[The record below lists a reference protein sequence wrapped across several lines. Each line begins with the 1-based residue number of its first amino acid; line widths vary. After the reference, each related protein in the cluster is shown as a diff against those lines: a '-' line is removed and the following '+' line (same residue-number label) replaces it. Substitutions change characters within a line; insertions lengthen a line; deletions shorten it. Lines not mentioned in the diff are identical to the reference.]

1 MKNKLIGI
9 GLVLISLAA
18 MVIINPSEVRAAVC
32 SVSTVPSV
40 ASVSAGGTF
49 DIDVVVNT
57 DSPTRGLQ
65 FVVSWDPTLVQCT
78 GVVAGTFYSS
88 FASANSG
95 DVFYLPSNN
104 TYDNTAGRFPKNTAS
119 QTQSPTA
126 QNIAITGASG
136 PNSTYLGPTGTGN
149 AYILH
154 MTALSG
160 ASGTATF
167 TLSSVIL
174 GDNAASTQDMHPEVN
189 NGQVTIGSSSSN
201 NPAVTSGVATNVT
214 TTGATLNGSLTGL
227 GGAGSVNVKFE
238 YGTTTSYGTSTTAQ
252 AMTAAGNFTA
262 TLTGLTA
269 GTTYHYRADATGSS
283 TVNGS
288 DMTFTTGSNNLSV
301 TSGASS
307 NVTTSGAIL
316 NGSLNGLGGAS
327 SVSVNFEYGTTTS
340 YGNSTTA
347 TTMTAAGNFSATLT
361 GLTAGTTYHYRA
373 DATGSSTVNGGDMT
387 FTTASNNTLAVTSAA
402 ATGITTTGATL
413 NGTLASLGGASS
425 VNVNFEYGTTTGY
438 GTSTT
443 VQAMT
448 ATGNFTAALTGLTAG
463 TTYHFRADA
472 TGSSTV
478 NGSDMTFT
486 TTANNLAV
494 TSSAATGITTTGA
507 TLNGNLTAL
516 GGAGSVSVSFDYG
529 TTTGYGNSISA
540 PAMIAAGNFSA
551 ALTGLAAGTTYH
563 FRADATTSS
572 TVNGND
578 MTFTTVSGTTT
589 TTTTSV
595 TISTTTPTTITTTTP
610 TTTSSNVVAT
620 ITNTPTTKPIAISSG
635 PGVSF
640 DITGSMDESGVL
652 QSDFEQYDIR
662 YNAGNNIIDSLI
674 IKNGTRVV
682 ASDGSP
688 VESISI
694 QPGTDVPQAA
704 SGESI
709 ISAVQFGPSGTVFS
723 TPMVVVFGYDRSQL
737 PKNAKAG
744 SLALQW
750 YDTETSKWENCDY
763 TINTQNDQI
772 TANISH
778 FSLYAVT
785 VANGTGLAGMGLSPI
800 WIIIIAELLL
810 GLLVIY
816 YFARRGKPVV
826 PERAQAAQSIKK
838 SEAEVREPQAASV
851 KESYEAREP
860 ARVVN
865 WDDILTKQPKK
876 GEPFETHLEITGGK
890 IVIPRDGKSTDIEI
904 TNNPETRIVITLEY
918 DPELHPRGLA
928 KIMVLGPASEYEK
941 LKEIGK

>member
-9 GLVLISLAA
+9 GLVLIFLAT
-18 MVIINPSEVRAAVC
+18 MVCINPSEVRAAVC

-40 ASVSAGGTF
+40 SNVSAGGTF
-49 DIDVVVNT
+49 DVDVVVNT
-57 DSPTRGLQ
+57 DSATRGLQ

-78 GVVAGTFYSS
+78 GAVSGTFYSS
-88 FASANSG
+88 FASANGG

-104 TYDNTAGRFPKNTAS
+104 AYDNTAGRFPKNTAS
-119 QTQSPTA
+119 QTQTATA

-167 TLSSVIL
+167 TLTEVIL
-174 GDNAASTQDMHPEVN
+174 GDNGANTQDMHPTVN

-201 NPAVTSGVATNVT
+201 NLAVTSAAATNVT
-214 TTGATLNGSLTGL
+214 TTGATLNGSLTAL
-227 GGAGSVNVKFE
+227 GGASSVNVKFE
-238 YGTTTSYGTSTTAQ
+238 YGTSTSYGISTTAQ
-252 AMTAAGNFTA
+252 ALTAAGNFTA

-269 GTTYHYRADATGSS
+269 GTIYHYRADATGSS

-307 NVTTSGAIL
+307 NVTTTGATL
-316 NGSLNGLGGAS
+316 NGSLTSTGGAS
-327 SVSVNFEYGTTTS
+327 SVNVNFEYGTTTS
-340 YGNSTTA
+340 YGSSTTA
-347 TTMTAAGNFSATLT
+347 TAMTAAGNFSATLT
-361 GLTAGTTYHYRA
+361 GLSAGTTYHYRA
-373 DATGSSTVNGGDMT
+373 DATGSSTVNGSDMT
-387 FTTASNNTLAVTSAA
+387 FTTAMNNTLAVTSSP

-425 VNVNFEYGTTTGY
+425 VNVNFEYGTSTSY

-472 TGSSTV
+472 TGSSTA

-486 TTANNLAV
+486 TAANNLSV

-507 TLNGNLTAL
+507 ILNGNLTSL
-516 GGAGSVSVSFDYG
+516 GGASSVSVSFDYG

-540 PAMIAAGNFSA
+540 PAMTAAESFNA
-551 ALTGLAAGTTYH
+551 ALTGLTAGTTYH

-578 MTFTTVSGTTT
+578 MTFTTAPL
-589 TTTTSV
+589 TTS
-595 TISTTTPTTITTTTP
+595 TTSATSTTSTTVTAVTTTTP
-610 TTTSSNVVAT
+610 STTTSNVVT
-620 ITNTPTTKPIAISSG
+620 TVVPTTEPTAISSG
-635 PGVSF
+635 LGVSY
-640 DITGSMDESGVL
+640 DISGSMDESGVL
-652 QSDFEQYDIR
+652 QTDFEQYDIR

-682 ASDGSP
+682 ANDGSP

-704 SGESI
+704 AGESI

-763 TINTQNDQI
+763 TVNTQNNQI

-778 FSLYAVT
+778 FSLYAIT
-785 VANGTGLAGMGLSPI
+785 VANGTGLTGMGLSPI
-800 WIIIIAELLL
+800 WIIVIAELLL
-810 GLLVIY
+810 GLLAIY
-816 YFARRGKPVV
+816 YFVRRGKPVV
-826 PERAQAAQSIKK
+826 PERGQAAQSIKS
-838 SEAEVREPQAASV
+838 SEVELREPQAARG
-851 KESYEAREP
+851 KESYEGREP
-860 ARVVN
+860 SRVVN
-865 WDDILTKQPKK
+865 WDDILTKQTKK